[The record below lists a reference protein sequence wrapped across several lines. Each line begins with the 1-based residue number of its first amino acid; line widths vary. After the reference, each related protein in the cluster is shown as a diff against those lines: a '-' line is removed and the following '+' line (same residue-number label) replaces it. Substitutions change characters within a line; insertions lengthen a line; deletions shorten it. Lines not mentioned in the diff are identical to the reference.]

1 MAGRM
6 WLGAPALAVLF
17 TYGVAEA
24 ATQVGKPDA
33 LITQAPESHT
43 PAWAALPAIAERLSV
58 GLSQATP
65 NFVHHTA
72 QTAYWLSDSYSD
84 RYSASSAERLS
95 VSEVPPSYKV
105 EKVEIAMLH
114 RDPGHSS
121 PPIAAP

>member
-24 ATQVGKPDA
+24 ATSSKPEA
-33 LITQAPESHT
+33 LVTSPEQT

-58 GLSQATP
+58 GLAQTTP
-65 NFVHHTA
+65 NFVQLHSTHTA
-72 QTAYWLSDSYSD
+72 SWLADTSAD
-84 RYSASSAERLS
+84 RRVLDTLS
-95 VSEVPPSYKV
+95 LPAALPYKV
-105 EKVEIAMLH
+105 ELAEVAMLH
-114 RDPGHSS
+114 RDPGHAS